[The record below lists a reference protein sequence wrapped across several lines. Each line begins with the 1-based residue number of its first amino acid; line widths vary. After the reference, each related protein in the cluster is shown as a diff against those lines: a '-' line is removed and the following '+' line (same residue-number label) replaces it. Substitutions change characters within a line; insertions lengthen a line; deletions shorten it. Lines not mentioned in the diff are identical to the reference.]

1 MLRTVILSE
10 VERSDG
16 SSEGDA
22 RMLPFVAC
30 TAVRSF
36 GRFLASPCSARN
48 DTLGGATDMAH
59 SEMGS
64 EDTAVAILII
74 EER

>member
-1 MLRTVILSE
+1 
-10 VERSDG
+10 
-16 SSEGDA
+16 
-22 RMLPFVAC
+22 MLPFVAC